1 MGGAGDRA
9 WGAIPLTPQCYC
21 NVNFQETL
29 WLWLWLPSPGQA
41 TTDTLGKGAERRH
54 RDAGKKIQGEVLML
68 NKALGFRP
76 VPPIA
81 LVMAGSGPSL
91 LTSLIITS
99 SGF

>member
-9 WGAIPLTPQCYC
+9 WGSHPLTPQCYC

-29 WLWLWLPSPGQA
+29 WLWLWLPSPAQA

-54 RDAGKKIQGEVLML
+54 QDAGKKIQGKVLMFHM
-68 NKALGFRP
+68 AFVSCP
-76 VPPIA
+76 VLPTV
-81 LVMAGSGPSL
+81 LVTAGSGLSL
-91 LTSLIITS
+91 PFSSRITS